1 MKQVTLR
8 YGLTKLENINVDDEA
23 TYNDVRLQYSS
34 MLGLPESVDTF
45 VSGDLVDD
53 DDYVQDGDVI
63 TYEKRACAKA

>member
-1 MKQVTLR
+1 MQQVTLR
-8 YGLTKLENINVDDEA
+8 YGLTKLENINVDDAA
-23 TYNDVRLQYSS
+23 TYDDVRLQYAS

-45 VSGDLVDD
+45 VSGNVVDG